1 MSLALSLKRAFRKLT
16 PAEVAAI
23 ELADAELAKLQAQT
37 AMEFAASVVDY
48 NSTRI
53 KRLKTFLAKGE
64 KND

>member
-1 MSLALSLKRAFRKLT
+1 MKLTHDIKRMFRKLT
-16 PAEVAAI
+16 PIEVASA

-53 KRLKTFLAKGE
+53 TRLRKFLAKGE
-64 KND
+64 KE

>member
-1 MSLALSLKRAFRKLT
+1 MKFTHDVKRMFRKLT
-16 PAEVAAI
+16 PAEVASA

-37 AMEFAASVVDY
+37 AMEYASSVVDY